1 MSAMRPASSRFWL
14 WRIVLVASALA
25 AFLYASSTRYSLDA
39 AAKEAASTNGSI
51 SNASSATRL
60 SWHARLHEVYLK
72 HSQNYAKQWQ
82 QQGQVASETVQD
94 LAAAKD
100 SSSSGISGKQQL
112 RVYDDEDLPEELK
125 GIEEDT
131 LIKDKYR

>member
-39 AAKEAASTNGSI
+39 AKEAASTNSSL

-100 SSSSGISGKQQL
+100 PSSSAISEKQQL